1 MNRALLAVV
10 LVCLLAPRGEARL
23 GETLEKLKERYG
35 KPQPQ
40 LKKESATWFFD
51 TDDEKQL
58 VFTAT
63 FNDQGLVIAE
73 GLKPVRYARLTR
85 ESVQAFID
93 LQVQPIAGSKTL
105 RTVKRGEPYVF
116 AGKNYVCGETE
127 TVVVD
132 DANGILIVWNNS
144 AEPFVLAVS
153 PQMLR

>member
-1 MNRALLAVV
+1 MNRALV
-10 LVCLLAPRGEARL
+10 LVALACLAATSAEARL

-35 KPQPQ
+35 KPQTQ

-63 FNDQGLVIAE
+63 FNDKGLVIAE

-93 LQVQPIAGSKTL
+93 LQVQPFAGSKTL
-105 RTVKRGEPYVF
+105 RSMKPGEQYTF
-116 AGKNYVCGETE
+116 AGKAYTCAATE
-127 TVVVD
+127 LVIVD
-132 DANGILIVWNNS
+132 DANGILIVWNNG
-144 AEPFVLAVS
+144 ADPFVLAVT
-153 PQMLR
+153 PQMLH